1 MQLLTKIW
9 RSFVSMFGSL
19 FVRKK
24 IDVLAE
30 EALNSPS
37 KMITKRFFKNK
48 LAVVGIFGFVI
59 IFIFSF
65 GLSLFL
71 PSNFY
76 YTNTLLRNLPPN
88 LSYLSVPDQLIRDG
102 VKSIEPGSAYTV
114 GLSNQGD
121 LYFWGSD
128 NRGISQF
135 PANIKNVDIEILSA
149 GSQHIAAIGENGET
163 FLWGYNHQGQSEIP
177 SRLTSTFAADPIVR
191 LYAGLDRTFAITEDN
206 FIYVWGTGTNP
217 LIGGSMIASPY
228 SFMLGGVRQKPIKL
242 VSNGSNAIVLL
253 ENNMIRLFGEENQV
267 LLNIP
272 EELTSGVK
280 EVVDIAITQY
290 NAFAVT
296 SDGQVYAWGDTSFG
310 LIGDSIPIQGRTNVK
325 AIQSG
330 FEHILVLLNDGKVIA
345 WGDNQQNQ
353 TNVPSSASNTV
364 QIFAGGYYNYAL
376 QEDGSVVAWGLRGF
390 LFGSD
395 EQGRDFF
402 TQVVH
407 GGQITLTVG
416 AVAVIISLIIGI
428 TVGLVSGFFGGWI
441 DNMLMRFTE
450 IVSSFPFLPFA
461 ITLSSLL
468 IGQEISEINR
478 MLMIMVILGILSWTG
493 LARLIRGLILSERE
507 RDYVLASRALGI
519 KNKNI
524 IVRHILPS
532 VMAIVIVNATLGYA
546 GSLLTEAGLS
556 FLGFGVQKPNPSWGN
571 ILTAAQKIEVIQLY
585 WWRWVIPGIL
595 IIWAALSVNLIG
607 DAMRDAIDPRNA
619 ER

>member
-1 MQLLTKIW
+1 MI
-9 RSFVSMFGSL
+9 GGL

-24 IDVLAE
+24 TNILVE

-37 KMITKRFFKNK
+37 KMVTKRFFKNK
-48 LAVVGIFGFVI
+48 LAVIGIFGFVG
-59 IFIFSF
+59 IFVFSF
-65 GLSLFL
+65 VLAQFL
-71 PSNFY
+71 PPNFY
-76 YTNTLLRNLPPN
+76 YTNALLRNLPPN
-88 LSYLSVPDQLIRDG
+88 LSYLSVPDQLIKDG
-102 VKSIEPGSAYTV
+102 VRSIEPGSAYSV
-114 GLSNQGD
+114 GLSEKGD

-135 PANIKNVDIEILSA
+135 PSAISNVDIVTVSA
-149 GSQHIAAIGENGET
+149 GSQHFVAMSDEGEK

-177 SRLTSTFAADPIVR
+177 SKFADAFANDPIVR
-191 LYAGLDRTFAITEDN
+191 LYGGLDRTFAVTEN
-206 FIYVWGTGTNP
+206 NYIYVWGTGANIIGNP
-217 LIGGSMIASPY
+217 MARSPY
-228 SFMLGGVRQKPIKL
+228 SYTIDGVRQKPIKL

-253 ENNMIRLFGEENQV
+253 ENKVLRMFGSNNE
-267 LLNIP
+267 LSRTIP
-272 EELTSGVK
+272 ADLTSGDK
-280 EVVDIAITQY
+280 EVIDIAITQY

-296 SDGQVYAWGDTSFG
+296 SDGQLYTWGDPAFG
-310 LIGDSIPIQGRTNVK
+310 LTGNNVPLAAQTNVQS
-325 AIQSG
+325 IHSG
-330 FEHILVLLNDGKVIA
+330 FEHAVVLLNDGSIVA

-353 TNVPSSASNTV
+353 TNIPAEARNTV
-364 QIFAGGYYNYAL
+364 KLFVGGYYNYAV
-376 QEDGSVVAWGLRGF
+376 QENGSVVTWGLRGF

-416 AVAVIISLIIGI
+416 AVAVIISLIIGV
-428 TVGLVSGFFGGWI
+428 TVGLVSGFFGGWV
-441 DNMLMRFTE
+441 DNILMRFTE

-468 IGQEISEINR
+468 LGQEISEVNR
-478 MLMIMVILGILSWTG
+478 MLMIMVILGVLSWTG

-519 KNKNI
+519 KNVNI
-524 IVRHILPS
+524 IIRHILPS
-532 VMAIVIVNATLGYA
+532 VLTIVIVNATLGYA
-546 GSLLTEAGLS
+546 SSLLTEAGLS

-571 ILTAAQKIEVIQLY
+571 ILTAAQDITVIQIY
-585 WWRWVIPGIL
+585 WWRWIIPGIL